1 MADGRTN
8 LNPETKNAPKA
19 KKDFTYLFQKD
30 QEPVRGIFRF
40 FEVPGGTMGFSYRK
54 WKQEEVTNYS
64 LEDGCIYTIPR
75 GVAHHLV
82 NNCWYPESAFKM
94 NEQGIH
100 NVIISKKKKRC
111 NFESLDFMDPE
122 MMADLTPSNL
132 ETVTFLK

>member
-8 LNPETKNAPKA
+8 LTETKNEKAP
-19 KKDFTYLFQKD
+19 KKDFTYLFKKD

-40 FEVPGGTMGFSYRK
+40 FEVPGGTMSFSYKK
-54 WKQEEVTNYS
+54 WKQEEVTNYV

-82 NNCWYPESAFKM
+82 NNCWYPEHAHKM
-94 NEQGIH
+94 DETGKPALMIT
-100 NVIISKKKKRC
+100 KKKKRC

-122 MMADLTPSNL
+122 RLAELTPSNI
-132 ETVTFLK
+132 ETVTILK